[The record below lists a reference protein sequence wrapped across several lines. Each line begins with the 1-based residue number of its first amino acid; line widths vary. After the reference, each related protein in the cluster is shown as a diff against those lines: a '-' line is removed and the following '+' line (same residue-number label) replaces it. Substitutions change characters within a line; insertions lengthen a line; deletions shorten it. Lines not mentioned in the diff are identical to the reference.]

1 MMIRTLL
8 IDDEAKGRQLLRQLC
23 DKYVPQI
30 NIVGEAA
37 NASEALELFELEKP
51 DLIFLDIEMPGMT
64 GIEMLRQ
71 MQEVPFEVIFVT
83 AFNRYAVEAFRLGAV
98 DYLLKPALPSDLQQA
113 VERAEKNLCV
123 KTPDR
128 PHIKALTQNYGQAFT
143 KVTIPTLNGFE
154 FIDFTEILFLQSD
167 GNYATLRLK
176 GGKNVVAT
184 RSLGDFEELLEPYS
198 FFRVHKSYLINLA
211 YIRKYLKGEGGT
223 VVMEDGTEIDVS
235 RRRKEDFLGRLKL

>member
-1 MMIRTLL
+1 MIRTLL

-23 DKYVPQI
+23 DKYATQI
-30 NIVGEAA
+30 KIVGEAA

-113 VERAEKNLCV
+113 VERAEKNLRLKV
-123 KTPDR
+123 PDR
-128 PHIKALTQNYGQAFT
+128 PQIRAITQNYGQAFT

-176 GGKNVVAT
+176 NGKNVVAT

-211 YIRKYLKGEGGT
+211 YIRKYIKGDGGT
-223 VVMEDGTEIDVS
+223 VVMEDSTEIDVS
-235 RRRKEDFLGRLKL
+235 RRRKEEFLGRLKL